1 MFDGE
6 VFGGMQSMN
15 GQQNEDANGDRAQVL
30 EEGGQERGSLTG
42 RQFMKE
48 KRRGEGGDARRSSS
62 PTSRQP
68 LGLGKCLGLTERP
81 GRGSAD

>member
-30 EEGGQERGSLTG
+30 EEGGQERGS
-42 RQFMKE
+42 
-48 KRRGEGGDARRSSS
+48 
-62 PTSRQP
+62 
-68 LGLGKCLGLTERP
+68 
-81 GRGSAD
+81 